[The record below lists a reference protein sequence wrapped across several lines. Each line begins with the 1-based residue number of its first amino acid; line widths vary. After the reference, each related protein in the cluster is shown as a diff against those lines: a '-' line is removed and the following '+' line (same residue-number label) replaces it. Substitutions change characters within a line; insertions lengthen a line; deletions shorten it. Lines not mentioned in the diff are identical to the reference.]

1 MFLRLYYLY
10 KKSPKKTRELESI
23 VEELKGV
30 YEFSGSGN
38 KPIRSQGSRWI
49 DHKRR
54 ALQRVTDRYGAFI
67 SHLIALSEDTSLKSE
82 DRARMKGFAEKWS
95 HGKYIVACAMYSD
108 VLKPPS
114 ALSLSL
120 QSSHVDI
127 VYGIKQLL
135 KASTTLV
142 SMLEQD
148 PLQWCTVKLVL
159 DRVKNDGSE
168 HVYQGVALKRYDATT
183 LSLCSKQAQSDLRR
197 LTEKMR

>member
-120 QSSHVDI
+120 QSSDGDI

-135 KASTTLV
+135 KVSTTLV
-142 SMLEQD
+142 SYVGAR
-148 PLQWCTVKLVL
+148 PASV
-159 DRVKNDGSE
+159 
-168 HVYQGVALKRYDATT
+168 VY
-183 LSLCSKQAQSDLRR
+183 CQACLRQS
-197 LTEKMR
+197 